1 VYKLFSTKGFRVMLS
16 PAMITDKNHLM
27 SILNTRKILILVCL
41 TVIVSGCAGKK
52 KTEENLAQQQVE
64 ELYTKG
70 KKALNVGNY
79 SFATQY
85 FRALEASYPYGEY
98 TEQAKLDMIFAFN
111 KSGQTEKT
119 VEAAENFIKLYPTHK
134 NVDYA
139 YYMKGVANFERKQSS
154 VDRFMK
160 GGKAAVRDPQPYR
173 DSEEAFNDLIKRYP
187 QSIYTQDAKLR
198 VVFIR
203 NALAQRELAVAQFY
217 FDSKT
222 FVAAV
227 NRCKTIIYKYETSPA
242 VEGALVLM
250 EKAYAEMGLTEL
262 VKSTHSV
269 LLDNFPNSQRE
280 PFETKKKGIFSRLN
294 PF

>member
-1 VYKLFSTKGFRVMLS
+1 MLS
-16 PAMITDKNHLM
+16 PAMITDKNHPM

-41 TVIVSGCAGKK
+41 AVIVSGCAGKK
-52 KTEENLAQQQVE
+52 KTEDNLAQQQVE

-70 KKALNVGNY
+70 KKALNSGNY

-85 FRALEASYPYGEY
+85 FRALEANYPYGEY

-111 KSGQTEKT
+111 KSGQTDKT

-139 YYMKGVANFERKQSS
+139 YYMKGVASFERKKSS
-154 VDRFMK
+154 VDRFMQ
-160 GGKAAVRDPQPYR
+160 GGKAAIRDPKPYR
-173 DSEEAFNDLIKRYP
+173 DSEEAFYDLIKRYP

-198 VVFIR
+198 VIFIR
-203 NALAQRELAVAQFY
+203 NALAKRELAVAQFY
-217 FDSKT
+217 FNSKT

-250 EKAYAEMGLTEL
+250 EKAYAEMGLVDL
-262 VKSTHSV
+262 AKSTHGV
-269 LLDNFPNSQRE
+269 LLENFPDYQRK
-280 PFETKKKGIFSRLN
+280 PLETKKKGLLSRLN